1 MMPHL
6 GEELWHSLG
15 HETLLA
21 DEDWPKA
28 NAAYLVEDTVTVAVQ
43 VNGKR
48 RGEVSLPM
56 DIDQEAAQAAAL
68 EVANVKAAIGD
79 KPIRK
84 VIVVTNRIINVVV

>member
-28 NAAYLVEDTVTVAVQ
+28 KATYLVEDTVTVAVQ

-48 RGEVSLPM
+48 RGEVSLPL
-56 DIDQEAAQAAAL
+56 DTDKESAQAAAL
-68 EVANVKAAIGD
+68 EIANVKAAIGD
-79 KPIRK
+79 KPVRK
-84 VIVVTNRIINVVV
+84 IIVVPNRIINVVV

>member
-21 DEDWPKA
+21 DEDWPMAK
-28 NAAYLVEDTVTVAVQ
+28 AAYLVEDTVVVAVQ

-48 RGEVSLPM
+48 RGEVSLPL
-56 DIDQEAAQAAAL
+56 DTDQESAQAAAL
-68 EVANVKAAIGD
+68 EVANVKAAIGA
-79 KPIRK
+79 KPVRK
-84 VIVVTNRIINVVV
+84 IIFVPNRIINVVV